1 MNDYDYDVPVLDLQG
16 NMGSTDY
23 IDFLGWDDVEFPVM
37 KGVDRFNRKFFVIK
51 MILINNVNSKKRKII
66 QVFFKR
72 FTPPEEKGWQGA
84 SYGYSLISTS
94 GGMDSHQV
102 DLIDKLMRGKLV
114 EITEEHRSTIFS
126 SSNEKKQFVA
136 NLDYWQIKAANI
148 IKKNWL
154 IAHYN
159 PNYSLCKT
167 RLNREYDEYLNE

>member
-1 MNDYDYDVPVLDLQG
+1 MNDYDYDVPILDLKG
-16 NMGSTDY
+16 KMGSTDY
-23 IDFLGWDDVEFPVM
+23 IDFLSWDDVEFPVM

-72 FTPPEEKGWQGA
+72 FTPPDHRGWQGA

-114 EITEEHRSTIFS
+114 KITEEHRSTIFS
-126 SSNEKKQFVA
+126 NSSEYREFVA
-136 NLDYWQIKAANI
+136 NLDYWRIKAANI

-159 PNYSLCKT
+159 PNYLLCKNK
-167 RLNREYDEYLNE
+167 LNREYDEYLNE

>member
-1 MNDYDYDVPVLDLQG
+1 MNDYDYDVPILDLKG
-16 NMGSTDY
+16 YMGSTDY
-23 IDFLGWDDVEFPVM
+23 IDFLRWEDLEYPAM
-37 KGVDRFNRKFFVIK
+37 KGFDRFNRKFFVIK
-51 MILINNVNSKKRKII
+51 MLLTNNMNSKKRKII

-72 FTPPEEKGWQGA
+72 YTTSGDTGWQGA
-84 SYGYSLISTS
+84 SYGYSLINTS

-126 SSNEKKQFVA
+126 SSSEYRDFVA